1 MTLPTINIDAKPE
14 LRALSAG
21 FDLDTDSDQESKVQ
35 AVFPNPK
42 LPLPPCAS
50 IEVDF

>member
-21 FDLDTDSDQESKVQ
+21 FDLATDSDQESKDE
-35 AVFPNPK
+35 AVFPKPK
-42 LPLPPCAS
+42 LPVPLFAS
-50 IEVDF
+50 IEIDF